1 MLNMLKMLLLIFRLW
16 VIIFTP
22 RKSSSTNSKSTTEI
36 LNSIKTSEL
45 LSLNFGNISYLF
57 LVFLLLNSYKKKFA
71 GSHPINL

>member
-22 RKSSSTNSKSTTEI
+22 RKTSSTNSKSKTET

-45 LSLNFGNISYLF
+45 LSFNFGNISYLF
-57 LVFLLLNSYKKKFA
+57 LVFLLLNSYQKKFD
-71 GSHPINL
+71 GSHRINL